1 MSYWIIYLIDVIT
14 PLKGPCILL
23 SAFSVILFVFLVF
36 ELIEHKEN
44 YGKDK
49 DYKRMYRITRGIP
62 TISVIFILLAVF
74 IPSKTTAYTLLG
86 IKLGQVA
93 VSKPEV
99 QNKVD
104 KISKIIDIKLDQYI
118 QEEGSKK

>member
-1 MSYWIIYLIDVIT
+1 MLYWIIYLIDVIT

-23 SAFSVILFVFLVF
+23 SAFSIILFVFSVF
-36 ELIEHKEN
+36 ALREHEED

-49 DYKRMYRITRGIP
+49 DYEEMYRTIMDIP
-62 TISVIFILLAVF
+62 KISVILLLLAVF

-104 KISKIIDIKLDQYI
+104 KLSKIIDIKLDQYI

>member
-1 MSYWIIYLIDVIT
+1 MLYWIIYLINVIT

-23 SAFSVILFVFLVF
+23 SAFSIILFVFSVF
-36 ELIEHKEN
+36 TLREYKED
-44 YGKDK
+44 YGEDK
-49 DYKRMYRITRGIP
+49 DYKEMYRITSNIP
-62 TISVIFILLAVF
+62 KISVILLLLAVF

-86 IKLGQVA
+86 MKLGQVA

-104 KISKIIDIKLDQYI
+104 KLSKIIDIKLDQYI

>member
-1 MSYWIIYLIDVIT
+1 MLYWIIYLIDVIT
-14 PLKGPCILL
+14 PLKYVFTLLFVVGLAATTASVVSIVDSNTKDEDYKKFCDITKRVFTTTLILL
-23 SAFSVILFVFLVF
+23 
-36 ELIEHKEN
+36 
-44 YGKDK
+44 
-49 DYKRMYRITRGIP
+49 
-62 TISVIFILLAVF
+62 LLAVF

-86 IKLGQVA
+86 IKLGQIA

-104 KISKIIDIKLDQYI
+104 KLSKIIDIKLDQYI

>member
-1 MSYWIIYLIDVIT
+1 MLYWIIYLIDVIT

-23 SAFSVILFVFLVF
+23 SAFSVIFFVYSVF
-36 ELIEHKEN
+36 ALREHKEN

-49 DYKRMYRITRGIP
+49 DYKRMYRITRDIP
-62 TISVIFILLAVF
+62 TISVIFILLAVL

-104 KISKIIDIKLDQYI
+104 KLSKIIDIKLDQYI

>member
-1 MSYWIIYLIDVIT
+1 MLYWIIYLIDVIT
-14 PLKGPCILL
+14 PLKDIFVVL
-23 SAFSVILFVFLVF
+23 SIVGVISTIVSLVAMVVDDS
-36 ELIEHKEN
+36 
-44 YGKDK
+44 GAKDK
-49 DYKRMYRITRGIP
+49 DYKEFCDITKRIFGTTLILL
-62 TISVIFILLAVF
+62 LLAVF

-86 IKLGQVA
+86 IKLGQTV

-104 KISKIIDIKLDQYI
+104 KLSKIIDIKLDQYI